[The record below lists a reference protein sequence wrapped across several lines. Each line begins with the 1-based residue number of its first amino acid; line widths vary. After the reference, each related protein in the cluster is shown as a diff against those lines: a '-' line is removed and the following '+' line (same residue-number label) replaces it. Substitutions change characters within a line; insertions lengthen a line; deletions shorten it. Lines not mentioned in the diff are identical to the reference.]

1 MLHLFT
7 GLAIHEQRL
16 DVHGRNRQ
24 NVLAVRQSE
33 SRMLWNQIRELATEM
48 KGRWSKAS
56 KLGKG
61 ARYIVNHFDKLTAYL
76 DDPHLEPT
84 NNLRERMLRTEK
96 LIESSSMFRRSLE
109 GRFALDI
116 IRTILQTGV
125 AAGAPLHEYIVS
137 VLRSDPDEVASHPE
151 RFTPRGWLARQ
162 GSE

>member
-33 SRMLWNQIRELATEM
+33 SLRVWNQIRELSTRM
-48 KGRWSKAS
+48 KERWSQAT

-61 ARYIVNHFDKLTAYL
+61 VRYILKHFDKLTAYL
-76 DDPHLEPT
+76 DNPHLEPT
-84 NNLRERMLRTEK
+84 NNLQERMLRMEK
-96 LIESSSMFRRSLE
+96 LIESSSMFRRSLD

-116 IRTILQTGV
+116 IRTVLQTGV
-125 AAGAPLHEYIVS
+125 AAGVPMHKYLVS
-137 VLRSDPDEVASHPE
+137 VLRSNPDEVASQPE
-151 RFTPRGWLARQ
+151 RFTPRAWGARQ
-162 GSE
+162 GPE